1 MPGLFARDINAPA
14 LHTGVTLNAAG
25 TTNGTPQ
32 RVDKPGAVEVEV
44 ATGAVTSTGNSATLL
59 VRLQGSDDAA
69 ASVNV
74 VELGEF
80 TVKSGADAALS
91 NKVYRMQGVFVDKA
105 FVRAIVTLGGTA
117 PNFTGTTIT
126 LQPRWSRAKKSDSA

>member
-1 MPGLFARDINAPA
+1 VTSTLPP

-44 ATGAVTSTGNSATLL
+44 ATGTVTSTGNTATLL

-69 ASVNV
+69 GSVNV

-80 TVKSGADAALS
+80 TVKSGTDAAQS
-91 NKVYRMQGVFVDKA
+91 NKTYRMQGVFVDKA

-117 PNFTGTTIT
+117 PVYTGTTIT

>member
-44 ATGAVTSTGNSATLL
+44 ATGTVGSTGNTATLL

-69 ASVNV
+69 GSVNV

-80 TVKSGADAALS
+80 TVKSGTDAAQS
-91 NKVYRMQGVFVDKA
+91 NKTYRMQGVFVDKA

-117 PNFTGTTIT
+117 PTYAGTTIT